1 MKTFSVISILAAGI
15 FLGSHAYSQTFEIT
29 PFSGYTFQT
38 GFDITGGGR
47 ATLNGNANFGL
58 MVGYTTG
65 NDVTEFEFSYTH
77 FGTNAVASSD
87 YLVEDVTS
95 RANLNFY
102 LLGINRLLQL
112 NPKTT
117 FFGGVKLGLGDMTFS
132 EGNNMDRSRFT
143 AGVQSG
149 IKHYVSNRVGLR
161 FQANL
166 LLPIVNDGGSMWWNP
181 NTGTNISGWSPIVP
195 FSLNVG
201 FIYRI
206 YR

>member
-1 MKTFSVISILAAGI
+1 MKTFSVILILIAGI
-15 FLGSHAYSQTFEIT
+15 FSGGQAYSQTFEIT

-102 LLGINRLLQL
+102 MLGINRLLQL
-112 NPKTT
+112 NQKTV
-117 FFGGVKLGLGDMTFS
+117 FFGGVKLGLGDMSFS
-132 EGNNMDRSRFT
+132 EGNNVDRSKFT
-143 AGVQSG
+143 AGIQSG
-149 IKHYVSNRVGLR
+149 IKYYVSDRVGFR

-166 LLPIVNDGGSMWWNP
+166 LLPVQTSGGSLWWNP
-181 NTGTNISGWSPIVP
+181 NTGTIISGWSPIVP

-206 YR
+206 YK

>member
-1 MKTFSVISILAAGI
+1 MKNFLVILILIAGV
-15 FLGSHAYSQTFEIT
+15 FLGSHVYSQTFEIT

-47 ATLNGNANFGL
+47 ATLNGNANYGL

-102 LLGINRLLQL
+102 MIGINRLLQL
-112 NPKTT
+112 NQKTI
-117 FFGGVKLGLGDMTFS
+117 FFGGVKLGLGDMSFS
-132 EGNNMDRSRFT
+132 EGNNVDRSKFT
-143 AGVQSG
+143 AGIQSG
-149 IKHYVSNRVGLR
+149 IKYHVSDRVGFR

-166 LLPIVNDGGSMWWNP
+166 LLPVQTAGGSMWWNP
-181 NTGTNISGWSPIVP
+181 NTGTIISGWSPIVP

-206 YR
+206 YK

>member
-1 MKTFSVISILAAGI
+1 MKNFLVISILIVGV

-102 LLGINRLLQL
+102 MLGINRLLQL
-112 NPKTT
+112 NQKTV
-117 FFGGVKLGLGDMTFS
+117 FFGGVKLGLGDMSFS
-132 EGNNMDRSRFT
+132 EGNNVDRSKFT
-143 AGVQSG
+143 AGIQSG
-149 IKHYVSNRVGLR
+149 IKYYVSDRVGFR

-166 LLPIVNDGGSMWWNP
+166 LLPVQTSGGSLWWNP
-181 NTGTNISGWSPIVP
+181 NTGTIISGWSPIVP

-206 YR
+206 YK